1 MITAW
6 TNFVKFSDPNG
17 DGEGLGWKP
26 CTEKEPGFMIFK
38 LDEKDAEASKMGE
51 PIIPEPTPMPDRK

>member
-6 TNFVKFSDPNG
+6 TNFAKFSDPNG

-26 CTEKEPGFMIFK
+26 CTEKEPNFMLFK
-38 LDEKDAEASKMGE
+38 LDEKDAEASEMGE
-51 PIIPEPTPMPDRK
+51 PL